1 MAPSLPHSTYD
12 DFTVM
17 SHTQLRNLPV
27 AVSSFLDARSRLMDR
42 RAIISFSLVLS
53 GVLAVT
59 SHGRSQDQPPPADGN
74 SLAATARAAAKDF
87 QAVPPQDASQA
98 KANLVQ
104 AMSQL
109 DAFLRTGAPAKA
121 VGWKKYLQWNDLVAL
136 SQQEQLTADV
146 ASTVLTKLR
155 ANHAG
160 LEMAPFT
167 RLRDALD
174 GYVSAAGAGAVAV
187 SPEDYSKRVED
198 LAAQLDA
205 YEKDPAAGDAALAIG
220 RAVGWLE
227 ANRQSPRL
235 VSSVR
240 QTYGNPNLFGY
251 ASHRLAAAG
260 IEDYVDQVT
269 GVRDNILGT
278 SLHGTA
284 RLTGRTTLVFNEDPH
299 AASMR
304 ILLGGTAV
312 SRNVGYN
319 GPVTIQTTGVT
330 SIAGQKQISMTA
342 DGLIGYRAT
351 AGANTN
357 STIHDISARCG
368 LIEKIAWK
376 RAGQQKS
383 EAEAIG
389 SQHAAVRVANQMD
402 NQAAGLIAEQN
413 GRYRE
418 KFRDPL
424 VRRGEFPE
432 LLAFSSTSD
441 RLQVKM
447 LQASAG
453 LIAAPGNPPEQ
464 AVSHDAAVRAH
475 ESVVIN
481 FAQGLLGG
489 FELTDLRL
497 EKLIRDDLEAELP
510 EELRVTLPDG
520 TLDQEKDPWSI
531 IFAKELPVRARFNEG
546 GLSIAIRAE
555 GFTRGEGDTPG
566 KYRPAITELLEISA
580 AYTIEKTPQGATLKR
595 VEDVRVRFPNRANPD
610 QITVRDNAIVTF
622 IRRKFRNLFKDEFV
636 GEGIELKGRFARAGK
651 LRLQDIRSDQ
661 AWLSLG
667 WQLDSTAPPAAESAE

>member
-1 MAPSLPHSTYD
+1 MQRR
-12 DFTVM
+12 M
-17 SHTQLRNLPV
+17 NLSFV
-27 AVSSFLDARSRLMDR
+27 LVLSSFLVA
-42 RAIISFSLVLS
+42 A
-53 GVLAVT
+53 G
-59 SHGRSQDQPPPADGN
+59 HGTAQSQRPATDGQ
-74 SLAATARAAAKDF
+74 SLASAARAAAQDF
-87 QAVPPQDASQA
+87 QAVPPQNAAEAS
-98 KANLVQ
+98 ANL
-104 AMSQL
+104 ANAISQL

-121 VGWKKYLQWNDLVAL
+121 VGWKRYLQWNELAAL
-136 SQQEQLTADV
+136 PRQEQLEPELA
-146 ASTVLTKLR
+146 AALITKLR
-155 ANHAG
+155 ANHTG

-167 RLRDALD
+167 RLRDALER
-174 GYVSAAGAGAVAV
+174 YVSAAGSRTAAA

-198 LAAQLDA
+198 LAVQLDA
-205 YEKDPAAGDAALAIG
+205 YEQDPAAGDAALAIG
-220 RAVGWLE
+220 RTVGWLE
-227 ANRQSPRL
+227 ANRQAPRL
-235 VSSVR
+235 VSSIR
-240 QTYGNPNLFGY
+240 QSYGNPNLFGY
-251 ASHRLAAAG
+251 ASHRLAASG
-260 IEDYVDQVT
+260 IEDNVDQVT

-278 SLHGTA
+278 SLFGTA
-284 RLTGRTTLVFNEDPH
+284 RLTGRTTLVFNEDPN

-319 GPVTIQTTGVT
+319 GPVTIHTTGVT
-330 SIAGQKQISMTA
+330 SVSGQKQIAMTA
-342 DGLIGYRAT
+342 NGLIGYRAT
-351 AGANTN
+351 AGCRTN
-357 STIHDISARCG
+357 STIHDISARFG

-376 RAGQQKS
+376 RAGQQKAQ
-383 EAEAIG
+383 AEAIG

-402 NQAAGLIAEQN
+402 YQAAGLISEQN
-413 GRYRE
+413 ARYRE
-418 KFRDPL
+418 KFRNPL

-432 LLAFSSTSD
+432 QLAFSSTPD
-441 RLQVKM
+441 QLQVKM
-447 LQASAG
+447 LQASPG
-453 LIAAPGNPPEQ
+453 LLAAPGNPPEQ
-464 AVSHDAAVRAH
+464 AASHDAAVRAH
-475 ESVVIN
+475 ESVIIN

-531 IFAKELPVRARFNEG
+531 IFAKELPVRARFSGG

-566 KYRPAITELLEISA
+566 KYRPAITELLEITA

-595 VEDVRVRFPNRANPD
+595 VEDIRVRFPNRANPD
-610 QITVRDNAIVTF
+610 QITVRDSAIVTF

-636 GEGIELKGRFARAGK
+636 GEGIELKGRLARAGR

-667 WQLDSTAPPAAESAE
+667 WQLSSNEPASAE